1 MTISAGTPVA
11 VYAPLA
17 DNSGAVNHDT
27 PFHGRIISAS
37 TWAPDT
43 YVVHVDAPIN
53 RTCHVHVED
62 LLTQPTRITQPEGA
76 RA

>member
-27 PFHGRIISAS
+27 PFHGRIVSAS

-62 LLTQPTRITQPEGA
+62 LLTQPNQREEV
-76 RA
+76 RSVR